1 MTTLPPLLVLTDR
14 LAATAH
20 GRTLAETVAAA
31 VGAGTRAV
39 VLREKDLL
47 PTERRSLGVEI
58 MDTLPPDGRLLIASD
73 AKLAAELGA
82 AGVHLAVGD
91 RWPAPAAN
99 LVGRSCHD
107 AAEVQAAT
115 ATGAS
120 YVTVSPVYPTA
131 SKPGYGPALGPDGLR
146 DACNVPGAPPVY
158 ALGGIDAPQVP
169 ECLAAGAS
177 GVAVM
182 GAVMA
187 AEDPAAA
194 VARLIVALGDAP
206 RLREVR
212 G

>member
-1 MTTLPPLLVLTDR
+1 MTALPPLLVLTDR
-14 LAATAH
+14 LAAAAH
-20 GRTLAETVAAA
+20 GRTLTETVAAA
-31 VGAGTRAV
+31 VRAGTRAI
-39 VLREKDLL
+39 VLREKDLP
-47 PTERRSLGVEI
+47 PTERLRLGVEVA
-58 MDTLPPDGRLLIASD
+58 DVLPPDGRLVIASD
-73 AKLAAELGA
+73 AKLATELGA

-91 RWPAPAAN
+91 RWPSRAPD

-107 AAEVQAAT
+107 AAEVQAAAGAG
-115 ATGAS
+115 AT
-120 YVTVSPVYPTA
+120 YVTVSPVYSTP

-146 DACNVPGAPPVY
+146 DLCNIPGGPPVY
-158 ALGGIDAPQVP
+158 ALGGIDAARVP
-169 ECLAAGAS
+169 ECLAAGAA

-194 VARLIVALGDAP
+194 VAGLLAALGNP